1 MIRSQR
7 DPDLVLV
14 EAMLAPPPLEDA
26 RSSLAYW
33 QERRRRLP
41 VYQRSAR
48 REAREMEARW
58 EDRVRQAE
66 LLRFEATVAGRI
78 LRAVGLSGLYGRLL
92 PLNKGRLLW
101 LAWAVTPRRLKLV
114 AGGLV
119 AAWVVVSLVAVTALA
134 AVVFRLG

>member
-1 MIRSQR
+1 MMRSRR

-26 RSSLAYW
+26 RRSLEYW

-41 VYQRSAR
+41 VYQRAAR
-48 REAREMEARW
+48 REAREMAVRW
-58 EDRVRQAE
+58 EGRVREAE
-66 LLRFEATVAGRI
+66 LLRFEVTVAGRI
-78 LRAVGLSGLYGRLL
+78 LKAVGLSRLYGRLL
-92 PLNKGRLLW
+92 PLTKGRLLW

-119 AAWVVVSLVAVTALA
+119 AAWLLVSLVAVTALA
-134 AVVFRLG
+134 AALLRLG

>member
-1 MIRSQR
+1 MMWSRR

-14 EAMLAPPPLEDA
+14 EAMLAPPPLDDA
-26 RSSLAYW
+26 RRSLAYW
-33 QERRRRLP
+33 QQRRRTLP

-58 EDRVRQAE
+58 EGRVREAE
-66 LLRFEATVAGRI
+66 LVRFESTVPGRI
-78 LRAVGLSGLYGRLL
+78 LKAVGLSGLYGRML

-101 LAWAVTPRRLKLV
+101 LAWAIAPRRLKLV

-119 AAWVVVSLVAVTALA
+119 AAWLLVSLVAVTALA

>member
-1 MIRSQR
+1 MMWSRR

-26 RSSLAYW
+26 RRSLAYW

-41 VYQRSAR
+41 VYQRAAR
-48 REAREMEARW
+48 REAREMAARW
-58 EDRVRQAE
+58 EGRVREAE

-78 LRAVGLSGLYGRLL
+78 LKAVGLSRLYGWVL
-92 PLNKGRLLW
+92 PLSKGRLLG

-119 AAWVVVSLVAVTALA
+119 AAWLLVSLVAVTALA
-134 AVVFRLG
+134 AALAHLG